1 MGIRV
6 PGAQQPETAENKTFN
21 SLIFECDP
29 MQMAFRMISYI
40 QIPSEYRPDIQMAFE
55 IGTFAPLEYWTSLVL
70 FLCGPL
76 Y

>member
-55 IGTFAPLEYWTSLVL
+55 MGKFNKPTICTTRILD
-70 FLCGPL
+70 
-76 Y
+76 